1 MTSGRWKR
9 PCILISLIV
18 FFPLPLRMHL
28 CMLQVWDDL
37 SPGGTTCLF
46 NLHNPCMFTQIDIVP
61 KLAFNSLAH
70 KNPVSQTY
78 TPGVRHKIHNNKS
91 LPNNHFVSSLE
102 LWLICYLLPRALGKT
117 KTAAA
122 RTLERAYCSCCP
134 QVQRCLA
141 GTNHHS
147 SARETTAR
155 QTP

>member
-1 MTSGRWKR
+1 
-9 PCILISLIV
+9 
-18 FFPLPLRMHL
+18 MHL

-37 SPGGTTCLF
+37 SPGGTTCLL
-46 NLHNPCMFTQIDIVP
+46 NLHNPCMFTQIDTVP

-70 KNPVSQTY
+70 KKHSQTY
-78 TPGVRHKIHNNKS
+78 TLGVRHKIYNNKS

-122 RTLERAYCSCCP
+122 QTLERAYCSCCP

-141 GTNHHS
+141 GTNYHS
-147 SARETTAR
+147 SARKTTER
-155 QTP
+155 KTPWSNLKRLFAEVQMIKMVRPAGN